1 MERSGNLG
9 IGAGGF
15 QPDEAAIHGLFN
27 AFSLCHKPM
36 NAMTRLVLSIG
47 LALSAA
53 LPLTAAEAQSRR
65 GDQDSAY
72 DASRKGQVMP
82 LHRIEAMVVP
92 RYEASGATYLRA
104 SPEFDEERV
113 IYRLKFQRD
122 YKVFWIEVDARNGR
136 EVGRSGR

>member
-1 MERSGNLG
+1 
-9 IGAGGF
+9 
-15 QPDEAAIHGLFN
+15 
-27 AFSLCHKPM
+27 M

-47 LALSAA
+47 LALSAG
-53 LPLTAAEAQSRR
+53 LPPAAAEAQARR
-65 GDQDSAY
+65 GEQDSAY
-72 DASRKGQVMP
+72 AASRKGQVMP

-92 RYEASGATYLRA
+92 RYESSGATYLRA
-104 SPEFDEERV
+104 SPEYDEERA